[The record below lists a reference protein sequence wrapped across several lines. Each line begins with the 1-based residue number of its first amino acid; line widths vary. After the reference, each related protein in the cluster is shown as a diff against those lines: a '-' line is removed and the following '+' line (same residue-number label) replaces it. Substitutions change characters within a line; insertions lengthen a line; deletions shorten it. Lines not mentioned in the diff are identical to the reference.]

1 METRKNVLITAV
13 LNSFIAPLQKCS
25 EKEIIGFKSFGG
37 QYFVVDPQCKEALS
51 TIGSLNQSYINDTDL
66 HTSDSN

>member
-13 LNSFIAPLQKCS
+13 LNSFIAPLEKCS

-37 QYFVVDPQCKEALS
+37 QYFAVDSQCKEALS
-51 TIGSLNQSYINDTDL
+51 TIGALNQSYINESDMN
-66 HTSDSN
+66 TSNPK